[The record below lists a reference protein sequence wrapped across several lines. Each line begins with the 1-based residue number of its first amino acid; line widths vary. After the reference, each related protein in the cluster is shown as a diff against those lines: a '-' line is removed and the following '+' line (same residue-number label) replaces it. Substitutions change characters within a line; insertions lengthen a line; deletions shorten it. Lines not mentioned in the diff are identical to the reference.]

1 MKAVEAINLGRVFK
15 SPVKAGGLAASF
27 RQLFKPEYK
36 TFEAV
41 KDASFSIEPGE
52 LIGFLGPNG
61 AGKTTTIK
69 MLTGIIRATSGEA
82 KVLGHDPYRRDP
94 SMLRRIALVAGN
106 RQQLWWDLPAIDSF
120 DVLCEIYEIDRA
132 DYRKR
137 RDTLVEGL
145 ELTDKVN
152 TQVRKLS
159 LGERMKCELVAAMLH
174 RPRVLFLDEPT
185 IGLDIV
191 SQQRIRQFL
200 REFNEEEGCTML
212 LTSHYMQDVE
222 ALCDRVIVI
231 DHGSVAYD
239 GTLADLKTKYANER
253 RVRLTFH
260 GKPPI
265 EKLQDVVG
273 FAGMEEEAA
282 LFRVEPEKVAA
293 LCAQVLND
301 FPVSDL
307 TVAEPEVEDVIAK
320 LFTRSESPVSRETS
334 TVDSL
339 PSLQNRKTGDG
350 TTEDEH
356 RI

>member
-1 MKAVEAINLGRVFK
+1 MVAVEADRLGRVFK
-15 SPVKAGGLAASF
+15 SPVKAGGLGASL
-27 RQLFKPEYK
+27 RQLFRPEFK
-36 TFEAV
+36 VFDAV
-41 KDASFSIEPGE
+41 KDVSFAIEAGE
-52 LIGFLGPNG
+52 LVGFLGPNG

-69 MLTGIIRATSGEA
+69 MLTGIIRATSGSA
-82 KVLGHDPYRRDP
+82 RVLNHDPYLRDP
-94 SMLRRIALVAGN
+94 AMLRQIALVAGN

-120 DVLCEIYEIDRA
+120 EVLCEIYDIDRA
-132 DYRKR
+132 DYVRR
-137 RDTLVEGL
+137 RDLLIDGL

-191 SQQRIRQFL
+191 SQQRIRGFL
-200 REFNEEEGCTML
+200 RDFNREEGCTML

-222 ALCDRVIVI
+222 ALCDRVVVI

-239 GTLADLKTKYANER
+239 GTLADLKAEYANER

-260 GKPPI
+260 GKVSTDDLAKI
-265 EKLQDVVG
+265 DG
-273 FAGMEEEAA
+273 YAGMDDDAA
-282 LFRVEPEKVAA
+282 TFRVEPHRVAE
-293 LCAQVLND
+293 LCARVLND
-301 FPVSDL
+301 FPVADL

-320 LFTRSESPVSRETS
+320 LFTRSASPVSRETP

-339 PSLQNRKTGDG
+339 PSLQDRKTGHG

>member
-1 MKAVEAINLGRVFK
+1 MNAVEAISLGRVFK
-15 SPVKAGGLAASF
+15 SPVKAGGLSASL
-27 RQLFKPEYK
+27 RQLFKPEFK
-36 TFEAV
+36 VFDAV
-41 KDASFSIEPGE
+41 KEVSFAIEPGE
-52 LIGFLGPNG
+52 LVGFLGPNG

-69 MLTGIIRATSGEA
+69 MLTGIIRATSGTA
-82 KVLGHDPYRRDP
+82 RVLGKDPYQRDP
-94 SMLRRIALVAGN
+94 AMLRQIALVAGN

-120 DVLCEIYEIDRA
+120 EVLSEIYEIDRG
-132 DYRKR
+132 DYRRR
-137 RDTLVEGL
+137 RDLLVEGL

-191 SQQRIRQFL
+191 SQQRIRGFL
-200 REFNEEEGCTML
+200 RDFNREEGCTML

-239 GTLADLKTKYANER
+239 GTLDDLKAEYANER

-260 GKPPI
+260 GSPD
-265 EKLQDVVG
+265 EQKLKAMSG
-273 FAGMEEEAA
+273 FAGMDEDAA
-282 LFRVEPEKVAA
+282 TFRVDPAHVAE
-293 LCAQVLND
+293 LCARALDQFNVA
-301 FPVSDL
+301 DL

-320 LFTRSESPVSRETS
+320 LFTRSASPVSRETP
-334 TVDSL
+334 TVDSTA
-339 PSLQNRKTGDG
+339 SLQDRKTDDG
-350 TTEDEH
+350 TTEDQH
-356 RI
+356 GL